1 MPYKK
6 GSMRGKAFQ
15 KSVKAIVRDE
25 IQTELEN
32 KVGVIGS
39 TDSTI
44 DTASIPNGDVASSSN
59 FIKLMPLI
67 SQGNGQYNQRQGN
80 EIRLKSLN
88 VKLLLN
94 SVLGNAATTSI
105 TDAGIGVRVMIL
117 RQKDQNSQL
126 GVISDFQGNKL
137 MENGSIL
144 TPGPA
149 QFTGET
155 WNLVQKIN
163 REQFSVRYDKVF
175 YIDNPFKQGTGGNA
189 VQFPTKTKIMEH
201 TLKFGKQGLKLT
213 FGDGASENPTNFPYI
228 CVVGYASTTG
238 QSVPSN
244 SLIRYSYSSTA
255 DYTDA

>member
-1 MPYKK
+1 
-6 GSMRGKAFQ
+6 MRGKAFQ

-32 KVGVIGS
+32 KVGVIGL
-39 TDSTI
+39 TDANI

-59 FIKLMPLI
+59 FVKLMPLI
-67 SQGNGQYNQRQGN
+67 SQGDGQYNQRNGN

-88 VKLLLN
+88 VKMLLN
-94 SVLGNAATTSI
+94 SVLSSASTS
-105 TDAGIGVRVMIL
+105 TLANAGIGVRVMIL

-137 MENGSIL
+137 MENGEITS
-144 TPGPA
+144 PGPA

-155 WNLVQKIN
+155 WNLVQKVN

-201 TLKFGKQGLKLT
+201 TLRFGKQGLKLT

-228 CVVGYASTTG
+228 MVLGYASTTG
-238 QSVPSN
+238 QDVPSN
-244 SLIRYSYSSTA
+244 ALIRYSYSATA
-255 DYTDA
+255 NYTDA

>member
-32 KVGVIGS
+32 KVGVIGL
-39 TDSTI
+39 TDSNI
-44 DTASIPNGDVASSSN
+44 DTAAIPTGDVAASSN

-67 SQGNGQYNQRQGN
+67 SQGTGQYNQRMGN

-88 VKLLLN
+88 IKMLFN
-94 SVLGNAATTSI
+94 SVLANASTTALA
-105 TDAGIGVRVMIL
+105 DAGLGVRVMIL

-126 GVISDFQGNKL
+126 GVIEDFQGNKL
-137 MENGSIL
+137 MENGSI
-144 TPGPA
+144 TAPGPA
-149 QFTGET
+149 SFDGTT

-189 VQFPTKTKIMEH
+189 VQFPTKTRIMEH

-228 CVVGYASTTG
+228 MVVGYASTTALG
-238 QSVPSN
+238 VPSN
-244 SLIRYSYSSTA
+244 NLIRYSYSATA
-255 DYTDA
+255 NYTDA